1 MSYKGWART
10 PVNTEVL
17 HVVVNIAD
25 PQAAAVDVMFV
36 VTVEF
41 EAIGLRRPS
50 SQQLMVLFERLHE
63 ADVRTARLSETLFE
77 RGLPPPRARAE
88 GWLLHADGAP
98 RVEYVLY
105 ENPGKVRKIVAGFA
119 AAAAL
124 ATATAQTLNASADA
138 IRAAD
143 RVVVAA
149 QQMEQDIAR
158 LGADDHDAESSR
170 VILSG
175 QGQDPEIRVVRIS
188 VSEA

>member
-1 MSYKGWART
+1 M
-10 PVNTEVL
+10 
-17 HVVVNIAD
+17 VNIAD

-63 ADVRTARLSETLFE
+63 ADVRTARLSETLIE

-88 GWLLHADGAP
+88 GWFLHADGGP

-105 ENPGKVRKIVAGFA
+105 ENPGKVHKIVAGFA

-143 RVVVAA
+143 RVEVAA